1 MSAVLKTAFEEF
13 AGIAASVLD
22 IRDDDHYTVALE
34 LIDELMAESDDQPDN
49 PLNVMIGILA
59 RAISDYESRDPEI
72 AEFEELAMQE
82 PSDIAMLRVL
92 MDQHGLGV
100 ADFPE
105 IGDKSLLSRILSGS
119 RNLTKQ
125 HIEKL
130 SRRFGV
136 EPGMFFEAVE

>member
-1 MSAVLKTAFEEF
+1 MSAVLKTAFEKF
-13 AGIAASVLD
+13 AGIAAPVLD
-22 IRDDDHYTVALE
+22 IRDDDHYTAALE
-34 LIDELMAESDDQPDN
+34 LIDELMAESDDRPDN

-72 AEFEELAMQE
+72 AEFEALAMQE
-82 PSDIAMLRVL
+82 PSDIALLRVL

-105 IGDKSLLSRILSGS
+105 IGDKSLISRILSGS

-130 SRRFGV
+130 SRRFGI
-136 EPGMFFEAVE
+136 EPGMFFDAVK